1 MPTIIISDN
10 TKRLIDDR
18 ALPGCDIR
26 QTATR
31 LDDGRWS
38 LPVDDEVAARIEA
51 ERTPGESDHDV

>member
-1 MPTIIISDN
+1 M
-10 TKRLIDDR
+10 RLIDDQ

-38 LPVDDEVAARIEA
+38 LPVDEKVAARIEA
-51 ERTPGESDHDV
+51 ERTPGESDDDV